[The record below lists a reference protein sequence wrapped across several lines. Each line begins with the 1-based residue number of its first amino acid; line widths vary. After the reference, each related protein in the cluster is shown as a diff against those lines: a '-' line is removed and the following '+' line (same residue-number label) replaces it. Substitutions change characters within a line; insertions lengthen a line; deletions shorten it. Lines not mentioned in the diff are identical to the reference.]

1 MIIAALRAAAT
12 PCATALLATLAAS
25 APAAAQIYPEREV
38 RIIVPT
44 APGGAIDIVARVIGE
59 KLSQKWGKAV
69 VIENKAGAGMRIGAD
84 AAAKSPPD
92 GYTLLVA
99 HDGTLAMSA
108 VVYPDLP
115 FDPQRDFVPLAM
127 MTAIPGVLL
136 VNNAVQARSIK
147 ELIAF
152 AKSNPGRL
160 NHASG
165 GTATLLWLELFKA
178 MAGID
183 IANVPFRGGAPAIT
197 GVMAGQVE
205 MLFADI
211 ATANPGLSS
220 GKLRALGVTSAKRAK
235 TLSEIP
241 TIDEAGVPG
250 YDVAT
255 WVGAFAPEG
264 TPPAIVGTI
273 EAGIKEALATPE
285 VRSRLE
291 GLGMDIR
298 SGTAQEMRTVLD
310 RDINQWGKLIR
321 EKNIKIVQ

>member
-1 MIIAALRAAAT
+1 MRSRHKTDCLAA
-12 PCATALLATLAAS
+12 ALLATLAAS
-25 APAAAQIYPEREV
+25 APAAAQIYPERDV

-44 APGGAIDIVARVIGE
+44 APGGAIDMVARVIGE
-59 KLSQKWGKAV
+59 KLGQKWSKAV

-99 HDGTLAMSA
+99 HDGTLAMNA

-115 FDPQRDFVPLAM
+115 YNPQRDFVPLAM

-152 AKSNPGRL
+152 VKSNPGKL

-220 GKLRALGVTSAKRAK
+220 GKLRALGVTSAKRVK
-235 TLSEIP
+235 TLPEIP

-255 WVGAFAPEG
+255 WVGAFAPEA
-264 TPPAIVGTI
+264 TPPAIAGTI
-273 EAGIKEALATPE
+273 EAGIKEALAMPE

-310 RDINQWGKLIR
+310 RDINQWGKLVR
-321 EKNIKIVQ
+321 EKNIKIGQ